1 VQYLFTH
8 SLLFRTHPS
17 SRYSVAA
24 LIGALEADLRLSELE
39 IRAPATLTTND
50 IQTSVEKGPTI
61 IAHSV
66 MSTQTHRIYEEI
78 RRIRNRFGEG
88 VTIVGGGPHACARP
102 KELLSIGFDYVVI
115 GEGEHTF
122 PELITFLIS
131 GKDPLV
137 IPGVVGKD
145 SKTWPQPRELPIV
158 NLDEYPPFALGMNI
172 VGPIEV
178 TRGCPFQCKFCC
190 TPFLTG
196 CVVRH
201 RSVASIVKW
210 LSSAVEKSGFTRA
223 WFLSPNALSY
233 GGRGMKSEPEKLET
247 LLKEST
253 KVEGLEEVFFGS
265 FPSEVRPEFVT
276 QPILEMLRSYVANKT
291 VQIGLQSSSDRILS
305 LANRHHTVNEGMKAV
320 RIALDS
326 GFTPHVDM
334 IFGLPGETK
343 RELDESIELCYTLVE
358 MGVKIHGHVFMP
370 LPGSVYEAMPPG
382 RLDSESR
389 RRLGDLSRRKEM
401 TGAWSTQEGL
411 GRTLWSQ
418 NRESKNDHGPC

>member
-1 VQYLFTH
+1 MHQLCPH

-24 LIGALEADLRLSELE
+24 LIGVLETDPRLLDLE
-39 IRAPATLTTND
+39 IRAPITLTDVD
-50 IQTSVEKGPTI
+50 IQRSVKEGSAI

-66 MSTQTHRIYEEI
+66 MSTQTKRIYEEVK
-78 RRIRNRFGEG
+78 RVREKYGNR
-88 VTIVGGGPHACARP
+88 VTLVGGGPHASARP
-102 KELLSIGFDYVVI
+102 KELLSVGFDYVVI

-122 PELITFLIS
+122 PELVAKLLS
-131 GKDPLV
+131 GEDPLV
-137 IPGVVGKD
+137 IPGVVGRD
-145 SKTWPQPRELPIV
+145 SEVWPQPRDIPIV
-158 NLDEYPPFALGMNI
+158 NLDKYPPFALGNNI

-196 CVVRH
+196 CKVRH
-201 RSVASIVKW
+201 RSVASITKW
-210 LSSAVEKSGFTRA
+210 LALAVERSGYTRA

-233 GGRGMKSEPEKLET
+233 GGRGMKAEPEKLET
-247 LLKEST
+247 LLREST
-253 KVEGLEEVFFGS
+253 KVEGLNEVFFGS

-276 QPILEMLRSYVANKT
+276 QPILEMLRSYVANT
-291 VQIGLQSSSDRILS
+291 SVQIGLQSSSDRILA
-305 LANRHHTVNEGMKAV
+305 LANRHHNVEQGMRAV

-343 RELDESIELCYTLVE
+343 KELHESIELCYTLVD
-358 MGVKIHGHVFMP
+358 MGAKTHGHVFMP
-370 LPGSVYEAMPPG
+370 LPGSAYEKMPPG
-382 RLDSESR
+382 QLDSESR
-389 RRLGDLSRRKEM
+389 RRLGDLSRRKKM

-411 GRTLWSQ
+411 AEFLWSQ
-418 NRESKNDHGPC
+418 NRDSKNKNEPC

>member
-1 VQYLFTH
+1 MCPH

-24 LIGALEADLRLSELE
+24 LIGVLETDPRLLDLE
-39 IRAPATLTTND
+39 IRAPITLTDED
-50 IQTSVEKGPTI
+50 IQRSVKEGSAI

-66 MSTQTHRIYEEI
+66 MSTQTKRIYEEVK
-78 RRIRNRFGEG
+78 RVREKYGNR
-88 VTIVGGGPHACARP
+88 VTLVGGGPHASARP
-102 KELLSIGFDYVVI
+102 KELLSVGFDYVVI

-122 PELITFLIS
+122 PELVAKLLS
-131 GKDPLV
+131 GEDPLV
-137 IPGVVGKD
+137 IPGVVGRD
-145 SKTWPQPRELPIV
+145 SEVWPQPRDIPIV
-158 NLDEYPPFALGMNI
+158 NLDKYPPFALGNNI

-196 CVVRH
+196 CKVRH
-201 RSVASIVKW
+201 RSVASITKW
-210 LSSAVEKSGFTRA
+210 LALAVERSGYTRA

-233 GGRGMKSEPEKLET
+233 GGRGMKAEPEKLET
-247 LLKEST
+247 LLREST
-253 KVEGLEEVFFGS
+253 KVEGLNEVFFGS

-276 QPILEMLRSYVANKT
+276 QPILEMLRSYVANT
-291 VQIGLQSSSDRILS
+291 SVQIGLQSSSDRILA
-305 LANRHHTVNEGMKAV
+305 LANRHHNVEQGMRAV

-343 RELDESIELCYTLVE
+343 KELHESIELCYTLVD
-358 MGVKIHGHVFMP
+358 MGAKTHGHVFMP
-370 LPGSVYEAMPPG
+370 LPGSAYEKMPPG
-382 RLDSESR
+382 QLDSESR
-389 RRLGDLSRRKEM
+389 RRLGDLSRRKKM

-411 GRTLWSQ
+411 AEFLWSQ
-418 NRESKNDHGPC
+418 NRDSKNKNEPC

>member
-1 VQYLFTH
+1 VHQLCPH

-24 LIGALEADLRLSELE
+24 LIGVLETDPRLLDLE
-39 IRAPATLTTND
+39 IRAPITLTDED
-50 IQTSVEKGPTI
+50 IQRSVKEGSAI

-66 MSTQTHRIYEEI
+66 MSTQTKRIYEEVK
-78 RRIRNRFGEG
+78 RVREKYGNR
-88 VTIVGGGPHACARP
+88 VTLVGGGPHASARP
-102 KELLSIGFDYVVI
+102 KELLSVGFDYVVI

-122 PELITFLIS
+122 PELVAKLLS
-131 GKDPLV
+131 GEDPLV
-137 IPGVVGKD
+137 IPGVVGRD
-145 SKTWPQPRELPIV
+145 SEVWPQPRDIPIV
-158 NLDEYPPFALGMNI
+158 NLDKYPPFALGNNI

-196 CVVRH
+196 CKVRH
-201 RSVASIVKW
+201 RSVASITKW
-210 LSSAVEKSGFTRA
+210 LALAVERSGYTRA

-233 GGRGMKSEPEKLET
+233 GGRGMKAEPEKLET
-247 LLKEST
+247 LLREST
-253 KVEGLEEVFFGS
+253 KVEGLNEVFFGS

-276 QPILEMLRSYVANKT
+276 QPILEMLRSYVANT
-291 VQIGLQSSSDRILS
+291 SVQIGLQSSSDRILA
-305 LANRHHTVNEGMKAV
+305 LANRHHNVEQGMRAV

-343 RELDESIELCYTLVE
+343 KELHESIELCYTLVD
-358 MGVKIHGHVFMP
+358 MGAKTHGHVFMP
-370 LPGSVYEAMPPG
+370 LPGSAYEKMPPG
-382 RLDSESR
+382 QLDSESR
-389 RRLGDLSRRKEM
+389 RRLGDLSRRKKM

-411 GRTLWSQ
+411 AEFLWSQ
-418 NRESKNDHGPC
+418 NRDSKNKNEPC